1 MSYFEDNSDY
11 FIYGPR
17 LRPADLSRQ
26 TYERQKQL
34 KQEEENQNRKR
45 ALKNKVWRYWASGIN
60 ISSMTIEHL
69 ERAIKLCLDNPTNP
83 RYDGFLP
90 LLQERLNYKKSNLK

>member
-1 MSYFEDNSDY
+1 MSYFEDNYDY
-11 FIYGPR
+11 LVYGPR
-17 LRPADLSRQ
+17 LRHDYLSRQ
-26 TYERQKQL
+26 AYERQKKL
-34 KQEEENQNRKR
+34 KQAAEIDNRER
-45 ALKNKVWRYWASGIN
+45 ALKNKVWRYWSSGIN

-90 LLQERLNYKKSNLK
+90 LLQERLKYKKSNLK